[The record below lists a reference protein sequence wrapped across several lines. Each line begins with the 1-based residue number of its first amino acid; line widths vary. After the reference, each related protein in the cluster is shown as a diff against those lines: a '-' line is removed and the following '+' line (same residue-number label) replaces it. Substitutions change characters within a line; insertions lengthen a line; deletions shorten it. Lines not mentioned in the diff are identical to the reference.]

1 MKKLLFTLLSLGLFI
16 TGFAQNTPQ
25 IGDNLM
31 VKSPASQSYKHID
44 FPKANI
50 LIKRGV
56 VTGYKSVENE
66 AVIIEKVN
74 TTDNGST
81 SIVLKKKDGSK
92 FFGFLNKVEANY
104 EKAIKTGELEILK

>member
-16 TGFAQNTPQ
+16 TGFAQDTPQ

-56 VTGYKSVENE
+56 VTRYKSVENE
-66 AVIIEKVN
+66 AVVIDKIETKN
-74 TTDNGST
+74 DGSVT
-81 SIVLKKKDGSK
+81 VTLKKKDGSK
-92 FFGFLNKVEANY
+92 FFGFLDHVEADY
-104 EKAIKTGELEILK
+104 SKAIDAGELMAAL